1 MINKLCI
8 VGVGLIGGSLARAL
22 RAAGQVREIVGY
34 GRRPN
39 ALQRAV
45 ELGVIDHAE
54 VTLAAAVQGAEV
66 VVLAVPVGAM
76 ADILAELGRLAFD
89 GVITDAGST
98 KGSVVAA
105 ARSALGARLSHF
117 VPGHPIT
124 GTEQSGV
131 EASQANLF
139 RGRRVILTPSPA
151 TDVQALGRVRA
162 LWEAAGAEVSEMS
175 AEEHDRILAASSH
188 LPHMLAYLLMDLLVR
203 RDDHRTVF
211 AASAGGLRDVTRI
224 AASDPVM
231 WRDICLANREAL
243 LAVLAQYRDEF
254 GALMTAIE
262 HGDAKWLEDTFTR
275 AKRARETLNEKR
287 NSQD

>member
-22 RAAGQVREIVGY
+22 RAAGQAREIIGY

-39 ALQRAV
+39 VLQRAV

-54 VTLAAAVQGAEV
+54 VTLAAAVQGADV
-66 VVLAVPVGAM
+66 VVLAVPVGTM
-76 ADILAELGRLAFD
+76 PDIFAQLGRLGFE
-89 GVITDAGST
+89 GVMTDVGST

-105 ARSALGARLSHF
+105 ARTALGARFSHF
-117 VPGHPIT
+117 VPGHPIA

-139 RGRRVILTPSPA
+139 RGRRVILTPASETNA
-151 TDVQALGRVRA
+151 QALTRVRA
-162 LWEAAGAEVSEMS
+162 LWEATGAEVSQMS
-175 AEEHDRILAASSH
+175 ADEHDRILAASSH

-243 LAVLAQYRDEF
+243 LAVLTQYRDEF
-254 GALMTAIE
+254 GALMAAIE
-262 HGDAKWLEDTFTR
+262 RGDAKWLEDTFTR
-275 AKRARETLNEKR
+275 AQRARESLNGK
-287 NSQD
+287 

>member
-22 RAAGQVREIVGY
+22 RAAGQAREIVGY
-34 GRRPN
+34 GRRPSV
-39 ALQRAV
+39 LQRAV

-54 VTLAAAVQGAEV
+54 VTLAAAVQGADV

-76 ADILAELGRLAFD
+76 TDIFMQLGRLAFG
-89 GVITDAGST
+89 GVMTDVGST

-105 ARSALGARLSHF
+105 ARAALGTRFAHF
-117 VPGHPIT
+117 IPGHPIA
-124 GTEQSGV
+124 GTEESGV

-139 RGRRVILTPSPA
+139 RGRRVILTPAPE
-151 TDVQALGRVRA
+151 TNTQALGRVRA
-162 LWEAAGAEVSEMS
+162 LWEATGAEVSEMS

-188 LPHMLAYLLMDLLVR
+188 LPHLLAYLLMDLLVR

-231 WRDICLANREAL
+231 WRDICLSNREAL

-254 GALMTAIE
+254 GALMAAID
-262 HGDAKWLEDTFTR
+262 HGDAKWLEDTFAR
-275 AKRARETLNEKR
+275 AKRARDTLNGK
-287 NSQD
+287 

>member
-22 RAAGQVREIVGY
+22 RAGGQVREIVGY

-54 VTLAAAVQGAEV
+54 VTLAAAVRGAEV

-76 ADILAELGRLAFD
+76 AGILIELGRLSFD
-89 GVITDAGST
+89 GIITDAGST
-98 KGSVVAA
+98 KGNVVAA
-105 ARSALGARLSHF
+105 ARTALGTRFPHF
-117 VPGHPIT
+117 VPGHPIA

-131 EASQANLF
+131 EAAQAGLF
-139 RGRRVILTPSPA
+139 RGRRVILTPLPETS
-151 TDVQALGRVRA
+151 TQALGRVRA
-162 LWEAAGAEVSEMS
+162 LWEATGAEVIEISV
-175 AEEHDRILAASSH
+175 EEHDRILAASSH
-188 LPHMLAYLLMDLLVR
+188 LPHMLAYMLVDMLVR
-203 RDDHRTVF
+203 RDDHRAVF

-243 LAVLAQYRDEF
+243 LAVLAQYRDEL
-254 GALMTAIE
+254 GTLMAAIE
-262 HGDAKWLEDTFTR
+262 RGDGKWLEDTFAR
-275 AKRARETLNEKR
+275 AKHSRDALDKK
-287 NSQD
+287 S

>member
-22 RAAGQVREIVGY
+22 RAGGQVREIVGY

-54 VTLAAAVQGAEV
+54 VTLAAAVRGAEV

-76 ADILAELGRLAFD
+76 AGMLTELGRLSFD
-89 GVITDAGST
+89 GIVTDTGST
-98 KGSVVAA
+98 KGNVVAA
-105 ARSALGARLSHF
+105 ARSALGVRFPHF
-117 VPGHPIT
+117 VPGHPIA

-131 EASQANLF
+131 EAAQAGLF
-139 RGRRVILTPSPA
+139 RGRRVILTPLPETS
-151 TDVQALGRVRA
+151 TQALGRVRA
-162 LWEAAGAEVSEMS
+162 LWEATGAEVIEISV
-175 AEEHDRILAASSH
+175 EEHDRILAASSH
-188 LPHMLAYLLMDLLVR
+188 LPHMLAYMLVDMLVR
-203 RDDHRTVF
+203 RDDHRAVF

-243 LAVLAQYRDEF
+243 LAVLAQYRDEL
-254 GALMTAIE
+254 GTLMAAIE
-262 HGDAKWLEDTFTR
+262 RGDGKWLEDTFAR
-275 AKRARETLNEKR
+275 AKHSRDALDKK
-287 NSQD
+287 S

>member
-8 VGVGLIGGSLARAL
+8 IGVGLIGGSLARAL
-22 RAAGQVREIVGY
+22 RAAGQVREIVGH

-45 ELGVIDHAE
+45 DLGVIDHAE
-54 VTLAAAVQGAEV
+54 VTLAAAVQGADV

-76 ADILAELGRLAFD
+76 ADILAELGRLSFD

-105 ARSALGARLSHF
+105 ARSALGVRFPHF
-117 VPGHPIT
+117 IPGHPIA

-139 RGRRVILTPSPA
+139 HGRRVILTPAPETNA
-151 TDVQALGRVRA
+151 QALGRVRA

-188 LPHMLAYLLMDLLVR
+188 LPHLLAYLLMDLLVR
-203 RDDHRTVF
+203 RDDHRMVF
-211 AASAGGLRDVTRI
+211 ATSAGGLRDVTRI

-254 GALMTAIE
+254 GALMAAIE
-262 HGDAKWLEDTFTR
+262 RGDAKWLEDTFTR
-275 AKRARETLNEKR
+275 AKRAREALNGK
-287 NSQD
+287 

>member
-54 VTLAAAVQGAEV
+54 VTLAAAVQGADI

-76 ADILAELGRLAFD
+76 ADILAELGRLSFD

-105 ARSALGARLSHF
+105 ARSALGARLPHF
-117 VPGHPIT
+117 VPGHPIA

-139 RGRRVILTPSPA
+139 RGRRVILTPLPG
-151 TDVQALGRVRA
+151 TGTQALGRVRA
-162 LWEAAGAEVSEMS
+162 LWEATGAEVLEMS
-175 AEEHDRILAASSH
+175 VEEHDRILAASSH
-188 LPHMLAYLLMDLLVR
+188 LPHMLAYMLVDMLVR
-203 RDDHRTVF
+203 RDDHRAVF

-231 WRDICLANREAL
+231 WRDICLANRTEL
-243 LAVLAQYRDEF
+243 LAALKQYRDNLGTLVE
-254 GALMTAIE
+254 ALE
-262 HGDAKWLEDTFTR
+262 RNDAKWLEETFAR
-275 AKRARETLNEKR
+275 ARRARETLNDK
-287 NSQD
+287 

>member
-8 VGVGLIGGSLARAL
+8 IGVGLIGGSLARAL

-54 VTLAAAVQGAEV
+54 VTLAAAVQGADI

-76 ADILAELGRLAFD
+76 TGILAELGRLSFD
-89 GVITDAGST
+89 GIVTDAGST
-98 KGSVVAA
+98 KGNVVAA
-105 ARSALGARLSHF
+105 ARTALGARF
-117 VPGHPIT
+117 PYFIPGHPIA

-139 RGRRVILTPSPA
+139 RGRRVILTPASETNA
-151 TDVQALGRVRA
+151 QALGRVRA

-175 AEEHDRILAASSH
+175 AEEHDHILAASSH

-243 LAVLAQYRDEF
+243 LVVLAQYRDEF
-254 GALMTAIE
+254 GALMAAIE
-262 HGDAKWLEDTFTR
+262 RGDAKWLEDTFMR
-275 AKRARETLNEKR
+275 AKRARDALNGK
-287 NSQD
+287 

>member
-34 GRRPN
+34 GRRP
-39 ALQRAV
+39 AVLQRAV

-54 VTLAAAVQGAEV
+54 VTLAAAVRGAEV

-76 ADILAELGRLAFD
+76 AGILTELGRLSFD
-89 GVITDAGST
+89 GIVTDAGST
-98 KGSVVAA
+98 KANVMAA
-105 ARSALGARLSHF
+105 ARTALGARFPNF
-117 VPGHPIT
+117 VPGHPIA

-131 EASQANLF
+131 EASQVNLF
-139 RGRRVILTPSPA
+139 RGRRVILTPAPETNA
-151 TDVQALGRVRA
+151 QTLARVRA
-162 LWEAAGAEVSEMS
+162 LWDAAGAEVSQMP

-188 LPHMLAYLLMDLLVR
+188 LPHLLAYLLMDLLVR

-231 WRDICLANREAL
+231 WRDICLSNREAL
-243 LAVLAQYRDEF
+243 LAVLTQYRDEF
-254 GALMTAIE
+254 GALEAAID

-275 AKRARETLNEKR
+275 AKRARESLNDK
-287 NSQD
+287 

>member
-22 RAAGQVREIVGY
+22 RTDGQVREIVGY
-34 GRRPN
+34 GRRPA
-39 ALQRAV
+39 ALQRAA

-54 VTLAAAVQGAEV
+54 VTLAAAVQGADI

-76 ADILAELGRLAFD
+76 ANILAELGRLSFD

-105 ARSALGARLSHF
+105 ARSALGARLPHF
-117 VPGHPIT
+117 VPGHPIA

-131 EASQANLF
+131 EVSQANLF
-139 RGRRVILTPSPA
+139 RGRRVILTPLPE
-151 TDVQALGRVRA
+151 TNTQALGRVRA
-162 LWEAAGAEVSEMS
+162 LWKATGAEVLEMS

-188 LPHMLAYLLMDLLVR
+188 LPHLLAYLLVDMLVR
-203 RDDHRTVF
+203 RDDHRAVF

-243 LAVLAQYRDEF
+243 LAILVQYRDEL
-254 GALMTAIE
+254 GTLMAAIE
-262 HGDAKWLEDTFTR
+262 RGDGKWLEDTFTR
-275 AKRARETLNEKR
+275 AKRARDALNGIMK
-287 NSQD
+287 

>member
-8 VGVGLIGGSLARAL
+8 IGVGLIGGSLARAL

-54 VTLAAAVQGAEV
+54 VTLAAAVQGADI

-76 ADILAELGRLAFD
+76 AGILAELGRLSFD
-89 GVITDAGST
+89 GIVTDAGST
-98 KGSVVAA
+98 KGNVVAA
-105 ARSALGARLSHF
+105 ARTALGARF
-117 VPGHPIT
+117 PYFIPGHPIA

-139 RGRRVILTPSPA
+139 RGRRVILTPASETNA
-151 TDVQALGRVRA
+151 QALGRVRA

-175 AEEHDRILAASSH
+175 AEEHDHILAASSH

-243 LAVLAQYRDEF
+243 LVVLAQYRDEF
-254 GALMTAIE
+254 GALMAAIE
-262 HGDAKWLEDTFTR
+262 RGDAKWLEDTFMR
-275 AKRARETLNEKR
+275 AKRARDALNGK
-287 NSQD
+287 

>member
-45 ELGVIDHAE
+45 ELDVIDHAE
-54 VTLAAAVQGAEV
+54 VTLAAAVQGADV

-76 ADILAELGRLAFD
+76 AGILTELGRLSFD
-89 GVITDAGST
+89 GIVTDAGST
-98 KGSVVAA
+98 KGNVVAA
-105 ARSALGARLSHF
+105 ARTALGTRFPHF
-117 VPGHPIT
+117 IPGHPIA

-131 EASQANLF
+131 EASQAGLF
-139 RGRRVILTPSPA
+139 RGRRVILTPLPETS
-151 TDVQALGRVRA
+151 TQALGRARA
-162 LWEAAGAEVSEMS
+162 LWEATGAEVIEMS
-175 AEEHDRILAASSH
+175 VEEHDRILAASSH
-188 LPHMLAYLLMDLLVR
+188 LPHMLAYMLVDMLVR
-203 RDDHRTVF
+203 RDDHRAVF

-243 LAVLAQYRDEF
+243 LAVLAQYRDEL
-254 GALMTAIE
+254 GTLMAAIE
-262 HGDAKWLEDTFTR
+262 RGDGKWLEDTFAR
-275 AKRARETLNEKR
+275 AKRTRETLNE
-287 NSQD
+287 

>member
-39 ALQRAV
+39 TLQRAV

-54 VTLAAAVQGAEV
+54 VTLAAAVRGADI

-76 ADILAELGRLAFD
+76 TDILAQLGRLAFD
-89 GVITDAGST
+89 GVMTDVGST
-98 KGSVVAA
+98 KGNVMAA
-105 ARSALGARLSHF
+105 ARTALGPRFPNF
-117 VPGHPIT
+117 VPGHPIA

-131 EASQANLF
+131 EASQVNLF
-139 RGRRVILTPSPA
+139 RGRRVILTPAPETNA
-151 TDVQALGRVRA
+151 QTLARVRA
-162 LWEAAGAEVSEMS
+162 LWDAAGAEVSQMP

-188 LPHMLAYLLMDLLVR
+188 LPHLLAYLLMDLLVR

-231 WRDICLANREAL
+231 WRDICLSNREAL
-243 LAVLAQYRDEF
+243 LAVLTQYRDEF
-254 GALMTAIE
+254 GALMAAID

-275 AKRARETLNEKR
+275 AKRARESLNDK
-287 NSQD
+287 